1 MEEKLELLEQ
11 VHHDSAMAAYTIEKL
26 LDKLKDKDNKIK
38 AYAEE
43 ILKEYQ
49 QFEEEAKVLL
59 KENNKEPSDPS
70 LMAKM
75 GSSMG
80 INKEVK
86 EDNSDS
92 SIANML
98 IQGVSM
104 GSLEIEKKLKEYD
117 KELDKDEKSI
127 AKKFLKF
134 QEKTINHLK
143 EYIWFIFLYLI

>member
-11 VHHDSAMAAYTIEKL
+11 VHHDSSMAAYTIEKL

-49 QFEEEAKVLL
+49 QFEEEARVLL
-59 KENNKEPSDPS
+59 KEGNKEPSDSS
-70 LMAKM
+70 LMSKM

-80 INKEVK
+80 ISKEVK

-143 EYIWFIFLYLI
+143 EYI

>member
-59 KENNKEPSDPS
+59 KENNKQPSDPS

-134 QEKTINHLK
+134 QEKTIDHLK
-143 EYIWFIFLYLI
+143 EYI